1 MWKQYV
7 EDFTLKHLLLFE
19 TRAREIYQTFVYK
32 HSEAIEILLK
42 LAYILWN
49 LQTSWANNS
58 RILRIKNVKFSWHG
72 NTQVMSYELQV
83 QIHELRV
90 QIHDQIKVKLIS
102 KGHKSENAEVA

>member
-1 MWKQYV
+1 MRMR
-7 EDFTLKHLLLFE
+7 EDM
-19 TRAREIYQTFVYK
+19 YVYK
-32 HSEAIEILLK
+32 RSVTVEYAKK
-42 LAYILWN
+42 LAYFLRN

-102 KGHKSENAEVA
+102 KGNKSQNVEVA